1 MYSLY
6 DWFLQAW
13 KMEILM
19 FYFFFQDTNL
29 KWNVMF

>member
-1 MYSLY
+1 
-6 DWFLQAW
+6 
-13 KMEILM
+13 MEILM